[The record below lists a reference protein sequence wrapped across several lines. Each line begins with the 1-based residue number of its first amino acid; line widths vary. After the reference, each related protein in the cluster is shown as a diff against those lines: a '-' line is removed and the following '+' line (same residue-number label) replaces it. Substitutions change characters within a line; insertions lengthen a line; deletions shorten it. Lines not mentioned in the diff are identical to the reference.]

1 MMEPPSS
8 ISGAADEISLKLV
21 GGGVSDR
28 MDQRMQLAVALL
40 QRGEETVNVFI
51 FRNITHVRFGAG
63 KGQDEIFCFLLQ
75 PLILVGDG
83 QLNAGGVQ
91 SLGNRPG
98 DGALVRDPEDN
109 GVAALKVRGHGF
121 SLEWESIT
129 VDGVDL
135 LPSRARSRIFNFRLP
150 MFR

>member
-1 MMEPPSS
+1 MN
-8 ISGAADEISLKLV
+8 
-21 GGGVSDR
+21 
-28 MDQRMQLAVALL
+28 QRMQLAVALF
-40 QRGEETVNVFI
+40 QRGEEAVKVFV
-51 FRNITHVRFGAG
+51 FGNIAHVSFGAG
-63 KGQDEIFCFLLQ
+63 KGQDEILRFLLQ

-109 GVAALKVRGHGF
+109 GVAALKVREHGF
-121 SLEWESIT
+121 SLEGERIT

-135 LPSRARSRIFNFRLP
+135 LPEPGEMQNLQFQPSAIQANRKSTIENL
-150 MFR
+150 